1 MAGIDLDEAGYR
13 LHYCKGDYFSLRS
26 RRSTRVSRL
35 IYPVPPSDI
44 VGVGIHITFDLEGRI
59 RLGPDIEY
67 VDSLDYAID
76 RREQKL
82 FYDSVKKLLPDI
94 DYEDLEPEMAGI
106 RPKLQEPGGEIRDFV
121 IRDEGDRGLPAF
133 INLIGIE
140 SPGLTAAPAIA
151 EYVGGLIEGYL

>member
-1 MAGIDLDEAGYR
+1 
-13 LHYCKGDYFSLRS
+13 
-26 RRSTRVSRL
+26 
-35 IYPVPPSDI
+35 
-44 VGVGIHITFDLEGRI
+44 LEGRVL
-59 RLGPDIEY
+59 LGPDIEY

-82 FYDSVKKLLPDI
+82 FYNSVKKLLPDI

-106 RPKLQEPGGEIRDFV
+106 RPKLQEPGGEVRDFV
-121 IRDEGDRGLPAF
+121 IRDEVERGLPAF

-151 EYVGGLIEGYL
+151 EYVGGVVEGYL